1 MADSDPHVSLLRS
14 SLRIIFLTALFNI
27 SGNIRVAAGRFPFKK
42 AFYYPQYQLFKANA
56 QQYDHCR
63 PGKQICHIQ
72 MNLGKIKLFSN
83 RVFRSADDLG
93 SHAGLPAHAK
103 CQLETTVQ
111 KRSKSRSVNIEEAC
125 SPGKAEHFGHLQ
137 KFFVS
142 IPDTFQGAQI
152 NIGQYDQKTHRY
164 RQIFGTPPDQ
174 QKHNKRRYR
183 YRLTKHDRRFY
194 HFLKELP
201 FTAAYGQH

>member
-1 MADSDPHVSLLRS
+1 MNLPNKLTLLRIALIPFFMVVLYWGFPGS
-14 SLRIIFLTALFNI
+14 NLVALVIFAAASITDLLDGQIARKHNLVTDFGKFADPLADKMLVTRSAAKPTKNTAAAHIRITSASFLTALFNI

-83 RVFRSADDLG
+83 RELRSADDLG

-103 CQLETTVQ
+103 CQFETTV
-111 KRSKSRSVNIEEAC
+111 
-125 SPGKAEHFGHLQ
+125 
-137 KFFVS
+137 
-142 IPDTFQGAQI
+142 
-152 NIGQYDQKTHRY
+152 
-164 RQIFGTPPDQ
+164 
-174 QKHNKRRYR
+174 
-183 YRLTKHDRRFY
+183 
-194 HFLKELP
+194 
-201 FTAAYGQH
+201 